1 MRASVYSWLMPR
13 APSPDPRSRAPR
25 RASESVPVCV
35 LVLVLVAIL
44 AQTAAC
50 RITTPIP
57 DALISPYPDAS
68 GTIDTGAT
76 DAAPACDLL
85 KQDCAIGAACYPIE
99 GVPGATH
106 CEKVMPGSAGPSS
119 PCLVH
124 TDCDAREVCAP
135 IAEAQTTLCATLCDP
150 AAVVTGCQ
158 RGAPC
163 RLLAGYRVGFCV
175 P

>member
-1 MRASVYSWLMPR
+1 V
-13 APSPDPRSRAPR
+13 PR
-25 RASESVPVCV
+25 RSFVPVPF
-35 LVLVLVAIL
+35 LVLVAVL
-44 AQTAAC
+44 APAASC

-68 GTIDTGAT
+68 GTIDGASRDVAT
-76 DAAPACDLL
+76 DAASPCDLL
-85 KQDCAIGAACYPIE
+85 AQDCAVGAACYPVD

-106 CEKVMPGSAGPSS
+106 CDKVMPGSAGPSS

-135 IAEAQTTLCATLCDP
+135 VAEAQTTLCATLCDP
-150 AAVVTGCQ
+150 AAAVTGCQ
-158 RGAPC
+158 RAAPC